1 MAKVNQEEF
10 KWPICGKTFF
20 SKKLL
25 DDHAKVKH
33 KK

>member
-10 KWPICGKTFF
+10 KCLICVKTFF
-20 SKKLL
+20 SEKLL

-33 KK
+33 KR